1 MAAGLNVFEWV
12 PLATAALC
20 YYLAILRG
28 IWQRGWLKGL
38 WIIHFCI
45 KQQWSH
51 NFSFLHVNLYCGLS
65 PAHILSYR
73 SVIMHWSWHSSFLL
87 RSVTVLLAGVWSPLP
102 FLHAHVIF
110 TRLKMRVQYMSLI
123 PGVHDLECVCLCSCR
138 VPRHPF
144 GKGTNVLNVSFM
156 QIRKYRKSGLRKEIF
171 SQQPC

>member
-87 RSVTVLLAGVWSPLP
+87 RRVTVLLTGVWSPLP

-110 TRLKMRVQYMSLI
+110 NKIKNACAVHVINPRGPW
-123 PGVHDLECVCLCSCR
+123 PGMCV
-138 VPRHPF
+138 
-144 GKGTNVLNVSFM
+144 FM
-156 QIRKYRKSGLRKEIF
+156 QLRSPKTPIWKGHKCSECIF
-171 SQQPC
+171 YANQKI